1 MKLQN
6 LLSILPLLLL
16 VTSSCTIH
24 KRHYSKGYFISWNKA
39 YKSEQSAEQ
48 DKPHEQIT
56 SKTVD
61 VEVIELEKTEDLQV
75 LDFTHQTVNNEIA
88 TSTPTLQSINE
99 VRQNT
104 KSIKSRAQSE
114 KEKLNRG
121 ALNGAILSSVGWIA
135 IILSVFILPN
145 FLPLLA
151 IACFFIAIL
160 SSLTSIKK
168 VRTSQNKRDRQ
179 LLIIGLALEGAFL
192 LFLAATF
199 IYVYFFWGGPSFNFS
214 FNFI

>member
-16 VTSSCTIH
+16 VASSCTIH
-24 KRHYSKGYFISWNKA
+24 KRHYSKGYFISWNKV
-39 YKSEQSAEQ
+39 YKSELLVEE
-48 DKPHEQIT
+48 DKT
-56 SKTVD
+56 TTKT
-61 VEVIELEKTEDLQV
+61 IELKVVEHEKTEEFHA
-75 LDFTHQTVNNEIA
+75 LDFTHQTVNSEIA
-88 TSTPTLQSINE
+88 TPTPTLQSINE

-104 KSIKSRAQSE
+104 KSIKSRAQGE
-114 KEKLNRG
+114 KEKINRG

-168 VRTSQNKRDRQ
+168 VRTSQKKRDRQ
-179 LLIIGLALEGAFL
+179 LLLVGLILEGL
-192 LFLAATF
+192 MILFLIGGA
-199 IYVYFFWGGPSFNFS
+199 IYYLFFGGGSPIGGLGPIFW
-214 FNFI
+214 I